1 MLYRP
6 YAKST
11 RFRTNEATVDNLD
24 ANIVAV
30 DFNISTTSSVALE
43 VTVDDDGPKKFE
55 GVPGLLEDGLEL
67 TYGDGVYA
75 VQGVEMGGDSGEA
88 TVILH
93 AIGQGVAELNN
104 GSVSPEYSQT
114 KNVPGWV
121 DYTVGSLRQKFH
133 KVIDPNL
140 SDKTVEA
147 PEGGDDDADKTTS
160 WDMLNETAKRCGAWC
175 WFTDTAFYFG
185 KPTWLVDV
193 GMQPEWKFVWDGRNS
208 HTDGL
213 TKKPKYSLD
222 FSKKTWEGREE
233 LVIEFIDPDDMAPG
247 PRLARN
253 IRPGDRLT
261 YKGKHAPK
269 DPLWIVTEVQ
279 LPFVNVD
286 PVVVTAWRP
295 IDPPEIVDENGAS
308 GSGSAGVPQG
318 PIGKNGWN
326 GDQLENAAEIVK
338 AGQAENKAMDAIY
351 LAVFASMGE
360 SSLHNTPN
368 GDNAVNPDGSMN
380 DSMGLFQQQ
389 ARFEGGNWSVTD
401 RMTPSK
407 SAKIYYDAMD
417 KHNWQKYYNEGG
429 PSEVFGGYYGPG
441 KSANSASLAVHNIQR
456 NSNPLHYAQLGGGTY
471 WDDAKEVVTACI
483 AAGKGNGKGGDGSPP
498 SGPLGERMKRSI
510 NSMNGRSIDY
520 DHSYGAQCAD
530 VGMQYANDMFGIG
543 MVIADGS
550 GYWRQSQL
558 MPYCDAIPA
567 NQPPRYG
574 DIVSWSGSSGA
585 YTNGGAGHI
594 AIYISGDPGSGFITC
609 LTQNPNPAGMMPL
622 KADGIQGWMRPKR

>member
-24 ANIVAV
+24 ANIIAV

-121 DYTVGSLRQKFH
+121 DHTVGSLRQKFH

-147 PEGGDDDADKTTS
+147 PEGGDDDADKTTT

-295 IDPPEIVDENGAS
+295 IDPPEIVDENGSS

-318 PIGKNGWN
+318 PIGKYGWK
-326 GDQLENAAEIVK
+326 GEQLENAAEIVK
-338 AGQAENKAMDAIY
+338 EGQRRNIPEVGLDLAVCCAMD
-351 LAVFASMGE
+351 E
-360 SSLHNTPN
+360 STLFNVKH
-368 GDNAVNPDGSMN
+368 GDEGAGVTNPDGSPT
-380 DSMGLFQQQ
+380 SSKGLFQQQ
-389 ARFEGGNWSVTD
+389 DWWGPLSVRLNPAGAAGLFYDRLVKTD
-401 RMTPSK
+401 YK
-407 SAKIYYDAMD
+407 SVSDAT
-417 KHNWQKYYNEGG
+417 
-429 PSEVFGGYYGPG
+429 
-441 KSANSASLAVHNIQR
+441 SASLLINSIQG
-456 NSNPLHYAQLGGGTY
+456 NADPMVYAKF

-530 VGMQYANDMFGIG
+530 VGMQYASDMFGIG

-585 YTNGGAGHI
+585 YPNGGAGHI

>member
-147 PEGGDDDADKTTS
+147 PEGGDDDADKTTT

-185 KPTWLVDV
+185 KPTWLIDV

-295 IDPPEIVDENGAS
+295 IDPPEIVDENGSS

-318 PIGKNGWN
+318 PIGKYGWK
-326 GDQLENAAEIVK
+326 GEQLENAAEIVK
-338 AGQAENKAMDAIY
+338 EGQRRNIPEVGLDLAVCCAMD
-351 LAVFASMGE
+351 E
-360 SSLHNTPN
+360 STLFNVKH
-368 GDNAVNPDGSMN
+368 GDEGAGVTNPDGSPT
-380 DSMGLFQQQ
+380 SSKGLFQQQ
-389 ARFEGGNWSVTD
+389 DFWGPLSVRLNPAGAAGLFYDRLVKTD
-401 RMTPSK
+401 YK
-407 SAKIYYDAMD
+407 SVSDAT
-417 KHNWQKYYNEGG
+417 
-429 PSEVFGGYYGPG
+429 
-441 KSANSASLAVHNIQR
+441 SASLLINSIQ
-456 NSNPLHYAQLGGGTY
+456 NNADPMVYAKF

-585 YTNGGAGHI
+585 YPNGGAGHI

>member
-6 YAKST
+6 YAKTT

-147 PEGGDDDADKTTS
+147 PEGGDDDADKTTT

-295 IDPPEIVDENGAS
+295 IDPPEIVDENGSS

-318 PIGKNGWN
+318 PIGKYGWK
-326 GDQLENAAEIVK
+326 GEQLENAAEIVK
-338 AGQAENKAMDAIY
+338 EGQRRNIPEVGLDLAVCCAMD
-351 LAVFASMGE
+351 E
-360 SSLHNTPN
+360 STLFNVKY
-368 GDNAVNPDGSMN
+368 GDEGAGVTNPDGSPT
-380 DSMGLFQQQ
+380 SSKGLFQQQ
-389 ARFEGGNWSVTD
+389 DFWGPLSVRLNPAGAAGLFYDRLVKTD
-401 RMTPSK
+401 YK
-407 SAKIYYDAMD
+407 SVSDAT
-417 KHNWQKYYNEGG
+417 
-429 PSEVFGGYYGPG
+429 
-441 KSANSASLAVHNIQR
+441 SASLLINSIQ
-456 NSNPLHYAQLGGGTY
+456 NNADPMVYAKF

-543 MVIADGS
+543 MVVADGS

-622 KADGIQGWMRPKR
+622 RTDGIQGWMRPKR

>member
-147 PEGGDDDADKTTS
+147 PEGGDDDADKTTT

-193 GMQPEWKFVWDGRNS
+193 GMQPEWQFVWDGRNS

-233 LVIEFIDPDDMAPG
+233 LVIEFVDPDDMETG

-308 GSGSAGVPQG
+308 GSGTAGVPQG
-318 PIGKNGWN
+318 PIGKMGWK
-326 GDQLENAAEIVK
+326 GKQLENAAEIVK
-338 AGQAENKAMDAIY
+338 EGQRRNIPEVGLD
-351 LAVFASMGE
+351 LAVCCAMGE
-360 SSLHNTPN
+360 STLISLPY
-368 GDNAVNPDGSMN
+368 GDEGAGVTNPDGSPTT
-380 DSMGLFQQQ
+380 SKGLFQQQ
-389 ARFEGGNWSVTD
+389 DFWGPLSVRMNPAGAAGLFYD
-401 RMTPSK
+401 RLVTKDYK
-407 SAKIYYDAMD
+407 SVSNA
-417 KHNWQKYYNEGG
+417 
-429 PSEVFGGYYGPG
+429 S
-441 KSANSASLAVHNIQR
+441 SASLVI
-456 NSNPLHYAQLGGGTY
+456 NSVQGNADPNYYAKF

-510 NSMNGRSIDY
+510 NSMNGRAIDY
-520 DHSYGAQCAD
+520 DGAFGFQCAD
-530 VGMQYANDMFGIG
+530 VGMQYAHDMFGIG
-543 MVIADGS
+543 MVIGDGRA
-550 GYWRQSQL
+550 YWRNAQL
-558 MPYCDAIPA
+558 MPYCDALPVSES
-567 NQPPRYG
+567 PRYG
-574 DIVSWSGSSGA
+574 DIASWSRYGNPDM
-585 YTNGGAGHI
+585 TGGAGHI
-594 AIYISGDPGSGFITC
+594 AIYISGDPGSGHCQF
-609 LTQNPNPAGMMPL
+609 LTQNPGAAHMESL
-622 KADGIQGWMRPKR
+622 STQYLQGWMRPKR

>member
-6 YAKST
+6 YSTNAK
-11 RFRTNEATVDNLD
+11 FRTNKATVDNLD
-24 ANIVAV
+24 ANIVGV
-30 DFNISTTSSVALE
+30 DFNISTTSSVAVE
-43 VTVDDDGPKKFE
+43 VTIDDDGPKKFE
-55 GVPGLLEDGLEL
+55 GVPGLWEDGLEL

-75 VQGVEMGGDSGEA
+75 VQGVEMGGDSGES

-104 GSVSPEYSQT
+104 GSISPEYSQT

-121 DYTVGSLRQKFH
+121 DSTIGTLRQKFH
-133 KVIDPNL
+133 RVIDPNL

-147 PEGGDDDADKTTS
+147 PDGGDDDTDKTTT

-175 WFTDTAFYFG
+175 WFTDTSFYFG
-185 KPTWLVDV
+185 KPSWLVDV
-193 GMQPEWKFVWDGRNS
+193 GMQSEWRFVWDDRNS

-233 LVIEFIDPDDMAPG
+233 LVIEIMDPDDMNPG

-261 YKGKHAPK
+261 YKGKNAPK

-308 GSGSAGVPQG
+308 GSGTAGVPQG
-318 PIGKNGWN
+318 PLGKNGWN
-326 GDQLENAAEIVK
+326 GEQLENAAEIVK
-338 AGQAENKAMDAIY
+338 AGQAENKALDAIY
-351 LAVFASMGE
+351 IAVLAAMGE
-360 SSLHNTPN
+360 SGLRNLGY
-368 GDNAVNPDGSMN
+368 GDNAINPDGTMN
-380 DSMGLFQQQ
+380 DSVGLFQQQ
-389 ARFEGGNWSVTD
+389 ARFEGGNWSRTD
-401 RMTPSK
+401 RTTPSK
-407 SAKIYYDAMD
+407 SAKIFYDAMD

-429 PSEVFGGYYGPG
+429 ASEIFGGYYGPG

-456 NSNPLHYAQLGGGTY
+456 NSNPLHYAQMSGGTL
-471 WDDAKEVVTACI
+471 WPDAKIVVDACI
-483 AAGKGNGKGGDGSPP
+483 AAGKSSGSGDGKAP
-498 SGPLGERMKRSI
+498 SGPLGARMKRSI
-510 NSMNGRSIDY
+510 ESMTGRYIDV
-520 DHSYGAQCAD
+520 DGSFGAQCAD
-530 VGMQYANDMFGIG
+530 VGMQYARDLWGIG
-543 MVIADGS
+543 MVIGNGTD
-550 GYWRQSQL
+550 YWRQSQIA
-558 MPYCDAIPA
+558 PYCDALPVSA
-567 NQPPRYG
+567 SPRYG
-574 DIVSWSGSSGA
+574 DIASWSGSYGA

-594 AIYISGDPGSGFITC
+594 AIYISGNPGSGACMF
-609 LTQNPNPAGMMPL
+609 LTQNPGPARIMPL
-622 KADGIQGWMRPKR
+622 STSGIQGWMRPKS